1 MNKKIL
7 LKVLNS
13 LGIIIVGAVICVLL
27 PLVLPK
33 AFGYQVYGILSNS
46 MEPEIATGSVVYVD
60 SVDSE
65 SIVDGDIITYKMGS
79 DSSVVATHRVVS
91 VNKDKKEFVTK
102 GDHNNTVDAQPVSYD
117 RMLGKVVFSIPFL
130 GEISTVIY
138 SVNGIATIIILFSFA
153 IAMWIAADYLK
164 NKKVVEGK

>member
-7 LKVLNS
+7 IKVLNS

-102 GDHNNTVDAQPVSYD
+102 GDHNNTVDAQPVS
-117 RMLGKVVFSIPFL
+117 
-130 GEISTVIY
+130 
-138 SVNGIATIIILFSFA
+138 
-153 IAMWIAADYLK
+153 
-164 NKKVVEGK
+164 